1 MGETGFDSSDE
12 AIARRVKVGGLT
24 ITYRIE
30 GDLLLTRIEGPTGYE
45 DVRRYLDTLFAD
57 PRYMT
62 GMSGLIDCRGVKSL
76 FTVADLRKLAADI
89 KHRPEL
95 RARSKSAVIASSNLV
110 YGLLRMYEVFS
121 EGDPVE
127 MRVFRKPEE
136 AMAWLLG
143 QEE

>member
-1 MGETGFDSSDE
+1 MNDTGADSSDE
-12 AIARRVKVGGLT
+12 AVERQVEAGGVP

-45 DVRRYLDTLFAD
+45 HVRRYLDTLFAD
-57 PRYMT
+57 PRYQT
-62 GMSGLIDCRGVKSL
+62 GMPGLIDCRGVKSL
-76 FTVADLRKLAADI
+76 FSVADLRRLAADVRN
-89 KHRPEL
+89 RPQL
-95 RARSKSAVIASSNLV
+95 RAKSKSAVIASSNLV

-136 AMAWLLG
+136 AMAWLRG